1 MKELCASICA
11 YHLTSMPACPVQENQ
26 VQSCSGGGH
35 VLTLF
40 INFAEDETSG
50 S

>member
-1 MKELCASICA
+1 MKELCACICA

-35 VLTLF
+35 VFTPCSLKGVDVG
-40 INFAEDETSG
+40 EY
-50 S
+50 